1 MSRVGAPRTPRINAR
16 ILNLFDRTTR
26 ARVRV
31 HLALTP
37 DLRFL
42 LRWTVTRTEP
52 AEVPPVITLSV
63 VREAHARIARFIHRT
78 AVVTSASLDDQIG
91 AKVFF
96 KCENFQRA
104 GVFKARGAFNAVYSL
119 TDQEASHGVVTS
131 SSGNQAAALSLAA
144 RSRGIPAYIA
154 MPKVALRSKVA
165 AVQRYGGN
173 IVWVDARG
181 EVPTS
186 QEYEA
191 TAAAI
196 QSRTRAS
203 PVHPYND
210 VRTIAGQA
218 TCAVEFLEQQPDLD
232 LLLAPVG
239 GGGLLAGTALAAKQ
253 SQPSVRVIGC
263 EPEMADD
270 ALQSFRSGHIV
281 AQLQPRTIADG
292 LRTSLGDLTF
302 PLITRFADDI
312 VTVSE
317 DEIVSAMRLAWETL
331 KIVIEPSSAV
341 PLAAILNGKLA
352 VAGKSVGIIL
362 SGGNVDLDNL
372 PWQIARPS

>member
-1 MSRVGAPRTPRINAR
+1 MP
-16 ILNLFDRTTR
+16 
-26 ARVRV
+26 
-31 HLALTP
+31 
-37 DLRFL
+37 
-42 LRWTVTRTEP
+42 
-52 AEVPPVITLSV
+52 PPVVTLTD
-63 VREAHARIARFIHRT
+63 VRDAHARILSFVHRT
-78 AVVTSASLDDQIG
+78 PVITSGSLDRATG
-91 AKVFF
+91 ARIFF

-119 TDQEASHGVVTS
+119 TDQEASSGVVTS

-165 AVQRYGGN
+165 AVERYGGN
-173 IVWVDARG
+173 IVWVEAQG
-181 EVPTS
+181 TIPTS
-186 QEYEA
+186 EEYEA

-210 VRTIAGQA
+210 RRTIAGQA
-218 TCAVEFLEQQPDLD
+218 TCAVEFLEQQPELD
-232 LLLAPVG
+232 ILLAPVG

-253 SQPSVRVIGC
+253 LLPSIRVIGC

-270 ALQSFRSGHIV
+270 AQQSFRSGRIV

-302 PLITRFADDI
+302 PLIAEFADDI
-312 VTVSE
+312 VTVGE
-317 DEIVSAMRLAWETL
+317 DGIVKAMRLVWETL

-341 PLAAILNGKLA
+341 PLAAILEGKLPVLA
-352 VAGKSVGIIL
+352 KSVGIIL

-372 PWQIARPS
+372 PWKAPA

>member
-1 MSRVGAPRTPRINAR
+1 VLPPVVTLSAVRDAQAR
-16 ILNLFDRTTR
+16 ILSF
-26 ARVRV
+26 V
-31 HLALTP
+31 
-37 DLRFL
+37 
-42 LRWTVTRTEP
+42 
-52 AEVPPVITLSV
+52 
-63 VREAHARIARFIHRT
+63 HRT
-78 AVVTSASLDDQIG
+78 PVVTSASLDSETG
-91 AKVFF
+91 ARIFF

-104 GVFKARGAFNAVYSL
+104 GVFKSRGAFNAVYSL
-119 TDQEASHGVVTS
+119 TDQEATYGVVTS

-173 IVWVDARG
+173 IVWVEASG
-181 EVPTS
+181 TIPTS
-186 QEYEA
+186 EEYEA

-210 VRTIAGQA
+210 RRTIAGQA
-218 TCAVEFLEQQPDLD
+218 TCAAEFLEQQPELD

-253 SQPSVRVIGC
+253 LKPSIRVIGC

-270 ALQSFRSGHIV
+270 AQQSFRSGRIV

-302 PLITRFADDI
+302 PLIAEFADDI

-317 DEIVSAMRLAWETL
+317 EGIVNAMRLVWETL

-341 PLAAILNGKLA
+341 PLAAILEGKVPVL
-352 VAGKSVGIIL
+352 GKSVGIIL

-372 PWQIARPS
+372 PWKVSA

>member
-1 MSRVGAPRTPRINAR
+1 M
-16 ILNLFDRTTR
+16 
-26 ARVRV
+26 
-31 HLALTP
+31 
-37 DLRFL
+37 
-42 LRWTVTRTEP
+42 
-52 AEVPPVITLSV
+52 
-63 VREAHARIARFIHRT
+63 
-78 AVVTSASLDDQIG
+78 TSASLDSETG
-91 AKVFF
+91 ARILF

-104 GVFKARGAFNAVYSL
+104 GVFKSRGAFNAVYSL
-119 TDQEASHGVVTS
+119 TDQEASYGVVTS

-144 RSRGIPAYIA
+144 RSRGIPAFIA

-173 IVWVDARG
+173 IVWVEASG
-181 EVPTS
+181 PIPTS
-186 QEYEA
+186 EEYEA

-196 QSRTRAS
+196 QFRTSAS

-210 VRTIAGQA
+210 RRTIAGQA
-218 TCAVEFLEQQPDLD
+218 TCAVEFLEQQPELD

-253 SQPSVRVIGC
+253 LRPSIRVIGC

-270 ALQSFRSGHIV
+270 AQQSFRSGRIV

-302 PLITRFADDI
+302 SLIAEFADDI

-317 DEIVSAMRLAWETL
+317 EGIVGAMRRAWETL
-331 KIVIEPSSAV
+331 KILIEPSSAV
-341 PLAAILNGKLA
+341 PLAAILEGKLP

-372 PWQIARPS
+372 PWRVSA

>member
-1 MSRVGAPRTPRINAR
+1 MVNIR
-16 ILNLFDRTTR
+16 
-26 ARVRV
+26 
-31 HLALTP
+31 
-37 DLRFL
+37 
-42 LRWTVTRTEP
+42 LRWTVTRIEP
-52 AEVPPVITLSV
+52 SKLPPVVTLPV

-78 AVVTSASLDDQIG
+78 AVVTSTALDDETG
-91 AKVFF
+91 ARIFF

-144 RSRGIPAYIA
+144 NTRGIAAYIA

-173 IVWVDARG
+173 IVWVEARG
-181 EVPTS
+181 TIPTS
-186 QEYEA
+186 EEYEA

-196 QSRTRAS
+196 RSRTGAS

-210 VRTIAGQA
+210 LRTIAGQA

-253 SQPSVRVIGC
+253 MQPSVRIIGC

-270 ALQSFRSGHIV
+270 AQQSFRAGRIV

-302 PLITRFADDI
+302 ALITRFADDI

-317 DEIVSAMRLAWETL
+317 ESIVNAMRLVWEIL
-331 KIVIEPSSAV
+331 KIIIEPSSAV
-341 PLAAILNGKLA
+341 PLAAVLEGKLP

-372 PWQIARPS
+372 PWTASRQP